1 MTQKE
6 QAVDF
11 DLHGI
16 AGIRLLNASSSEV
29 ALVTRQ
35 VGPLQ
40 AELGREPDI
49 VIEFVERLATVG
61 PLQFIGLDDAAFD
74 SESFIVLRGR
84 HKTRVRVSLP
94 LDMAGVGCRITC
106 ERGVP
111 AIPMLVPLINLTALS
126 HGTVPLHASA
136 IVHDGL
142 GVLAT
147 GWAKGGKTETLL
159 SFMSHGATY
168 VGDEWIYLRADGRMF
183 GMPEPMKIW
192 NWHLDE
198 LPEFRARVE
207 SGERLRLGLLR
218 RAAAMAG
225 FAASRRPLRG
235 SAPGRLAARA
245 GPLLRDQTYV
255 HLPPHRLFGNDRC
268 GISGSLDRIVLVV
281 SRDEPG
287 IAIEPVDGAE
297 VAERMSFSNQ
307 HERQDLVTA
316 YLKFRYAFP
325 DRAGDFVERAADIE
339 RDLLRVAL
347 SDKPAYAVYHPY
359 PMPIPALYEAIWPA
373 IRRGHR

>member
-1 MTQKE
+1 MTQVE
-6 QAVDF
+6 QVVEF

-35 VGPLQ
+35 IGPLQ
-40 AELGREPDI
+40 AVLGRDPDI
-49 VIEFVERLATVG
+49 VVEFVNELPTFG
-61 PLQFIGLDDAAFD
+61 PLRFIGLDDAAFD
-74 SESFIVLRGR
+74 DESFIILRGR
-84 HKTRVRVSLP
+84 HKARVRVSLP
-94 LDMAGVGCRITC
+94 LDRAGAECRIIC

-111 AIPMLVPLINLTALS
+111 VVPMLVPLINLTALR
-126 HGTVPLHASA
+126 HETVPLHASA

-168 VGDEWIYLRADGRMF
+168 VGDEWIYLRPDGRML

-192 NWHLDE
+192 NWHLAE
-198 LPEFRARVE
+198 LPQFRRRVE
-207 SGERLRLGLLR
+207 SGERLRLRLLE
-218 RAAAMAG
+218 RAAGMAR
-225 FAASRRPLRG
+225 FVASRRTLRG

-255 HLPPHRLFGNDRC
+255 HLPPHRLFGGDRC
-268 GISGSLDRIVLVV
+268 SLSGTLDRIVLVV
-281 SRDEPG
+281 SRDEPD
-287 IAIEPVDGAE
+287 IAVEPIEGAE
-297 VAERMSFSNQ
+297 VAERMAFSNQ
-307 HERQDLVTA
+307 HERQDLLAA

-325 DRAGDFVERAADIE
+325 DRAGDLIERAADIE
-339 RDLLRVAL
+339 RGLLRMAL
-347 SDKPAYAVYHPY
+347 ADRPAYAVYHPY
-359 PMPIPALYEAIWPA
+359 PVPIPALYEAIWPA
-373 IRRGHR
+373 IRRGDR